1 MQYSFCKYGVQHRF
15 RMLVLRG
22 ESMSGKSSF
31 ANSLFGKE
39 NTLLVNCQRL
49 QSELPSL
56 RDFDESKHC
65 CIVFDESV
73 HMQVFNNKNLFQTKE
88 NIVARPEQVCGDR
101 VSCTCS
107 VQNCDTVAIAQ
118 SVH

>member
-15 RMLVLRG
+15 KMLVLRG

-49 QSELPSL
+49 ESELPFL

-65 CIVFDESV
+65 CIVFDKSV
-73 HMQVFNNKNLFQTKE
+73 HMQVLNNKNLFQARE
-88 NIVARPEQVCGDR
+88 NIVWLGQSRCGG
-101 VSCTCS
+101 
-107 VQNCDTVAIAQ
+107 IAYPVDAVFKIATQ
-118 SVH
+118 